1 MSARQITPSRAL
13 AIATAIFAAIT
24 AVRFLAGEDLTT
36 PYTVLYV
43 VPIGLLAATFGLWGG
58 FVATAVALTAT
69 AVWSFAS
76 GVDIDLAGWLIRCI
90 TFLAVAIG
98 FGLLSHLR
106 IREERR
112 AARWFAMSNDM
123 LAEANFLGYFTKVN
137 HRWTE
142 TLGYTEAEMLQRPY
156 SDLIHPDDLEST
168 AAVAAGLAEGNA
180 SVIHFENRYRAKDDS
195 WHWLSWSCRSDD
207 DRIYAV
213 ARDVTERKSM
223 QEERERL
230 LARMEAMA
238 RTDELT
244 GLPNRRAWNEELLR
258 EMARAKRQGFGFS
271 VAMVDLDDF
280 GTYNDERGHLAGDE
294 LLRDAAV
301 DWRLAIRVS
310 DFVARVGGEE
320 FAVMLPGCPPV
331 DAATIIDRL
340 RSATPQDRTC
350 SAGVADWDGDE
361 EPDALMARAA
371 GALDEAK
378 RHGRNRTAVAS

>member
-1 MSARQITPSRAL
+1 VIAAAL
-13 AIATAIFAAIT
+13 FAAIT

-36 PYTVLYV
+36 PYTMLYV
-43 VPIGLLAATFGLWGG
+43 VPIGLLATAFGFWGG
-58 FVATAVALTAT
+58 LGATAVALAAT
-69 AVWSFAS
+69 AIWSLVS
-76 GVDIDLAGWLIRCI
+76 GADIDFDGWLIRAA
-90 TFLAVAIG
+90 TFFAVGVG
-98 FGLLSHLR
+98 FGFLSHLR

-123 LAEANFLGYFTKVN
+123 LAEANFRGYFTKVN
-137 HRWTE
+137 DGWTE
-142 TLGYTEAEMLQRPY
+142 TLGYSEAEMLQRPY
-156 SDLIHPDDLEST
+156 SDLIHPDDLDST

-180 SVIHFENRYRAKDDS
+180 SVIRFENRYRAKDDS

-207 DRIYAV
+207 ERIYAV
-213 ARDVTERKSM
+213 ARDVTQSKSL

-230 LARMEAMA
+230 LARVAAMA

-244 GLPNRRAWNEELLR
+244 GLPNRRAWNDELLR
-258 EMARAKRQGFGFS
+258 EMARAKRQGLGLS
-271 VAMVDLDDF
+271 VAMVDLDNF
-280 GTYNDERGHLAGDE
+280 KAFNDEHGHPAGDQ

-340 RSATPQDRTC
+340 RSATPTDQTC
-350 SAGVADWDGDE
+350 SAGVADWDGE
-361 EPDALMARAA
+361 EDPDALMARADA
-371 GALDEAK
+371 ALYEAK
-378 RHGRNRTAVAS
+378 RSGRNKTAVAA